1 MRMQNET
8 ARSGAAQHYS
18 GFIENHTSERWQRV
32 NQRNRCAIC
41 NHSGWCRVSP
51 DGAIA
56 GCMRVDR
63 GAFRVADTQLG
74 AMYLHRLRDDRAPSS
89 SLRNGSLRRP
99 SPSPS
104 SSRSAALVAAAPVD
118 HRHAVYTTMLDALV
132 LSSAHADY
140 LRVAK
145 RLSEETVTRNLYATV
160 PEDDAIT
167 DRCIALAI
175 EHDLAAVPG
184 FYCEGQR
191 WHFISRPGEILIPI
205 RDRRERII
213 AILRRT
219 GGQPKYLFAS
229 SSTRGA
235 SCGAPVHYALPYLAE
250 LYPNDPAIVT
260 EGVLKADSIAEQ
272 LHCAVI
278 GVPGVGSL
286 GEIDSQLLGS
296 LAGRRV
302 FIAYDADEQRNLHV
316 RAALVRLVRML
327 TSAGASVDVLRWS
340 EAAGK
345 GLDDVL
351 SGGRV

>member
-1 MRMQNET
+1 MRTQNKT

-18 GFIENHTSERWQRV
+18 DFNENHTSERWQRV
-32 NQRNRCAIC
+32 SLRNRCAIC
-41 NHSGWCRVSP
+41 NHAGWCRVSP
-51 DGAIA
+51 DGVIA

-63 GAFRVADTQLG
+63 GAFRVADTQVG
-74 AMYLHRLRDDRAPSS
+74 PMYLHRLREDRALSS
-89 SLRNGSLRRP
+89 SLRNGSRRP
-99 SPSPS
+99 PS

-140 LRVAK
+140 LRGAK

-160 PEDDAIT
+160 PEDDAMT
-167 DRCIALAI
+167 ERCTALAI
-175 EHDLAAVPG
+175 EYDLAAVPG
-184 FYCEGQR
+184 FYSEGKR
-191 WHFISRPGEILIPI
+191 RRFIGKQGELLIPI
-205 RDRRERII
+205 RDRRERIV

-219 GGQPKYLFAS
+219 WGQPKYRFAS

-235 SCGAPVHYALPYLAE
+235 SCGAPLHYALPYLAE
-250 LYPNDPAIVT
+250 LYPDDPIIVT

-272 LHCAVI
+272 LHCSVI

-286 GEIDSQLLGS
+286 GEIDSQLLGL
-296 LAGRRV
+296 LAERRLL
-302 FIAYDADEQRNLHV
+302 IAYDADEQRNPHV

-327 TSAGASVDVLRWS
+327 VSAGASVDVLRWD
-340 EAAGK
+340 EASGK

-351 SGGRV
+351 TGGAA